1 MSEAGLRVC
10 LIEDDALVRD
20 AAAFALED
28 RGYNVVVAV
37 NGAQGLAEIERQLP
51 DVVVT
56 DVVMPGHDA
65 LEFLP
70 RLRARFP
77 HLPVVVVSGGG
88 QTGTGLYL
96 DLARKLGADECL
108 SKPFTPQA
116 LADAIER
123 AFRRN
128 AE

>member
-1 MSEAGLRVC
+1 
-10 LIEDDALVRD
+10 
-20 AAAFALED
+20 
-28 RGYNVVVAV
+28 
-37 NGAQGLAEIERQLP
+37 IERQLP

-70 RLRARFP
+70 LLRARFP

-88 QTGTGLYL
+88 QTGAGLYL
-96 DLARKLGADECL
+96 DIARKLGADECL
-108 SKPFTPQA
+108 PKPFTPEA
-116 LADAIER
+116 LSAAIER